1 MTAGAKSFALP
12 RSGSNDLPADEEVLM
27 NDLLIK
33 NARIVDGTGSP
44 AFHGDVAVRGGI
56 INAVGGNGVAS
67 LGGAHRS
74 IDAGG
79 ALLTP
84 GWVDVHTHYDGQAT
98 WDPYLSPS
106 SNHGVTTAVMGNCG
120 VGFAPVKPDK
130 REWLISVMEGVED
143 IPGTVLS
150 EGIQWEWESFPE
162 YLDALE
168 RRPHAVDV
176 GAQIPHS
183 ALRTYVMGERG
194 LTHDEATPNDI
205 AAMVALV
212 REGLKAGALGFSTGR
227 TLIHKYQGRKY
238 PPGTFASPDEIL
250 GIAAALGEVGHGV
263 FQMTSNHYQMESELP
278 WLTEVARRNRL
289 PVAFALVQTDATPD
303 TWKRL
308 LAALDDTHRQDIPLY
323 GAVSGRPASILMT
336 WKGSTHPFIAHPLWP
351 SLAALPWE
359 QRLTKLRDPAVRAQL
374 LAPAAADHASAHDS
388 RMAYLTQSWHKMFAL
403 VPAGGTEP
411 DYEPPAEHSVAAIA
425 QREGRHAL
433 EVVYDMLMQQEG
445 EAIVY
450 FPSFNYAYGDLSH
463 LHAQL
468 QHPRTMMSLADG
480 GAHCGYIC
488 DASMPT
494 FMLTHWARGR
504 TRGPTLPLEM
514 MVKRQTADTASI
526 YGLHDRGRIS
536 PGLKADFN
544 LIDLDRLRLLPPTV
558 SFDLPAGG
566 RRLTQASLGYLATF
580 VAGQAIMEDGEPTG
594 ALPGRLVRGPQGAHP
609 QA

>member
-1 MTAGAKSFALP
+1 MH
-12 RSGSNDLPADEEVLM
+12 
-27 NDLLIK
+27 DLLIK
-33 NARIVDGTGSP
+33 NARIVDGTGAA
-44 AFHGDVAVRGGI
+44 AFHGDVAVKDGLI
-56 INAVGGNGVAS
+56 AAVGGNGTAS
-67 LGGAHRS
+67 LGAAHRT
-74 IDAGG
+74 INADG

-120 VGFAPVKPDK
+120 VGFAPVKPD
-130 REWLISVMEGVED
+130 RRDWLISVMEGVED

-150 EGIQWEWESFPE
+150 EGIQWDWESFPE

-194 LTHDEATPNDI
+194 LTHDEATPADI

-212 REGLKAGALGFSTGR
+212 REGLQAGAMGFSTSR

-250 GIAAALGEVGHGV
+250 GIAAALGQVGHGV
-263 FQMTSNHYQMESELP
+263 FQMTSNHYQMETELP
-278 WLTEVARRNRL
+278 WMTEVARRNRL

-308 LAALDDTHRQDIPLY
+308 LASLDETHRQRIPLY
-323 GAVSGRPASILMT
+323 GAISARPASILMT
-336 WKGSTHPFIAHPLWP
+336 WKGSVHPFIAHPLWP

-359 QRLTKLRDPAVRAQL
+359 QRLAKLRDPAVRAQL
-374 LAPAAADHASAHDS
+374 LAPEAMNAAATHDS

-403 VPAGGTEP
+403 VAAEGAEP
-411 DYEPPAEHSVAAIA
+411 DYEPPPERSVAAIA
-425 QREGRHAL
+425 QREGRSPL
-433 EVVYDMLMQQEG
+433 EVVYVLLMQHDG

-450 FPSFNYAYGDLSH
+450 FPSFNYAYGDLSQ
-463 LHAQL
+463 LHTQF

-494 FMLTHWARGR
+494 FMLTHWVRGR
-504 TRGPTLPLEM
+504 TRGPTIPLEM
-514 MVKRQTADTASI
+514 AVRRQTSDTAGV
-526 YGLHDRGRIS
+526 YGLRDRGRIA
-536 PGLKADFN
+536 PGLKADLN
-544 LIDLDRLRLLPPTV
+544 LIDLDRLRLMSPTV
-558 SFDLPAGG
+558 AFDLPAGG
-566 RRLTQASLGYLATF
+566 RRLTQASVGYLATF
-580 VAGQAIMEDGEPTG
+580 VAGQAIMENGEPTG
-594 ALPGRLVRGPQGAHP
+594 ALPGRLLRGPQGG
-609 QA
+609 